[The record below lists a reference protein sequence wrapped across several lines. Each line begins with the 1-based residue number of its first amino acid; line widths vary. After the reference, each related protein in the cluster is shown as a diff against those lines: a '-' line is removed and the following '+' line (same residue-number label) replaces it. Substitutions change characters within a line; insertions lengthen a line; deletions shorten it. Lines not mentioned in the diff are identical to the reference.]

1 MNVKANK
8 SYKAIYLDIDGVLNY
23 AGCKSRCGV
32 YLGIDAKKVKLLK
45 RIVDATGAKIVLSS
59 DWKDLFV
66 LHKTAKYQPYHTG
79 KYLVRKLRKQ
89 GLYIKDTIPRS
100 FEWQDRGLAIL
111 EHIKENNIKDYVIL
125 DDKYFKGFNDPPLN
139 LHFIKT
145 FDFHGEEFGG
155 LTERLVPIAI
165 DILNGE
171 KQGIYMDPEL
181 ADFYDMENPI
191 NKEELKE
198 LIRKC

>member
-1 MNVKANK
+1 M
-8 SYKAIYLDIDGVLNY
+8 
-23 AGCKSRCGV
+23 
-32 YLGIDAKKVKLLK
+32 
-45 RIVDATGAKIVLSS
+45 
-59 DWKDLFV
+59 
-66 LHKTAKYQPYHTG
+66 
-79 KYLVRKLRKQ
+79 RKLHKQ
-89 GLYIKDTIPRS
+89 GLKIYDTIDKKY
-100 FEWQDRGLAIL
+100 EWHERGYAIFDYINK
-111 EHIKENNIKDYVIL
+111 HNIKDYVIL
-125 DDKYFKGFNDPPLN
+125 DDRYFKGFNDPPLN

-191 NKEELKE
+191 NIKELKE
-198 LIRKC
+198 LIRKD

>member
-1 MNVKANK
+1 MRVRRLA
-8 SYKAIYLDIDGVLNY
+8 
-23 AGCKSRCGV
+23 
-32 YLGIDAKKVKLLK
+32 
-45 RIVDATGAKIVLSS
+45 RIVKATGAKIILSS
-59 DWKDLFV
+59 DWKDKYVHGL
-66 LHKTAKYQPYHTG
+66 LAHEQPDHSAKY
-79 KYLVRKLRKQ
+79 LMRKLHKQ
-89 GLYIKDTIPRS
+89 GLKIYDTIDKKY
-100 FEWQDRGLAIL
+100 EWHERAYAIL
-111 EHIKENNIKDYVIL
+111 DYINKHNIKDYVIL
-125 DDKYFKGFNDPPLN
+125 DDRYFKGFNDPPLN